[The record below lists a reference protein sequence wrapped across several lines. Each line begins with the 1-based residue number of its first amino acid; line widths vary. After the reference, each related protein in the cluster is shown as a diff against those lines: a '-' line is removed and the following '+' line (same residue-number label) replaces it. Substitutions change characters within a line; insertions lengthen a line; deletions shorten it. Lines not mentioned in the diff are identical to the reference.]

1 MLKKGP
7 QMIYPTKGNDE
18 GSTHKKKIV
27 EKNSYFNTLVK
38 EAHKEKEDNPHMA
51 VPCNLTNHT
60 SSQI

>member
-1 MLKKGP
+1 MMKVAL
-7 QMIYPTKGNDE
+7 TK
-18 GSTHKKKIV
+18 KKKIV

-38 EAHKEKEDNPHMA
+38 EAHKEKVDNPHMA